1 MYYTFIDIH
10 YMYIIHTLYMFCIQ
24 RQCTTKNIIHMHFDE
39 WNTYT
44 VYKIHVHVDCTKYMY
59 IEKKCL
65 PACLLYP
72 VILKMS

>member
-1 MYYTFIDIH
+1 MNGIH
-10 YMYIIHTLYMFCIQ
+10 ILYS
-24 RQCTTKNIIHMHFDE
+24 
-39 WNTYT
+39 T
-44 VYKIHVHVDCTKYMY
+44 VYSYPGPFKIHVHVDCTKYMY